1 MNTRKVKWL
10 RFSLVFLLTGCILVL
25 LTLGCMKL
33 SEFLHPTK
41 YIASSE
47 NVMEIKIPYKKDG
60 EIVEDVLNLTRG
72 SEVEIRESKTS
83 VSLVRYE
90 NVEFEIDNQYLCD
103 SLDECVQTDYVYPRR
118 LINLFEDKN
127 GKLSD
132 VTVEKG
138 EEIEV
143 VSVSGKDLNLN
154 TGVVNWYKVK
164 KNSKNYW
171 INGYYVETSL
181 EASNRTYSNSVVYS
195 TYWDQY
201 YGEDYSKDAY
211 ITQVDY
217 KPFAQVTYEDNPII
231 SDLNVVHTNLDTL
244 ISYKS
249 YFLELKKRTS
259 INSICVELKGDEGYI
274 WYESDVPSQY
284 MSKDNEVCNYA
295 SLNKEQLSKLFKE
308 FQDEGYY
315 IIARLVTFKDKL
327 FAENEVDAALTDKKG
342 NLLLHNNSY
351 WPSAYSRTAWMYNV
365 DIAKEVAQ
373 CNVNEIQFDYVRFP
387 DGTLQN
393 SLDNTIDFKN
403 EYNESKVS
411 ALQGFLM
418 YAKTCLMEYEVY
430 VAADIFAWPIV
441 AEDDQDIGQF
451 LPAMASVVDVI
462 SPMPYLDHFSKGSMG
477 IEDPTTKPEETLT
490 QFSLITKRQLDKI
503 QSTCIYRTWIQ
514 GYSCGSE
521 DIKKQIQGI
530 NNAGFE
536 GYMIWYG
543 NGYPSDLSRVE
554 DGFISSKIEEES

>member
-60 EIVEDVLNLTRG
+60 EIVEDVLKLTRG
-72 SEVEIRESKTS
+72 SEVEIRESKAS

-118 LINLFEDKN
+118 LINLFENKN

-143 VSVSGKDLNLN
+143 VSVSGKDLNLD

-181 EASNRTYSNSVVYS
+181 EASNKTYSNSVVYS

-201 YGEDYSKDAY
+201 YGDGYSKDAY

-217 KPFAQVTYEDNPII
+217 KPFAQVSYENNSII

-244 ISYKS
+244 ISNKS
-249 YFLELKKRTS
+249 YFLELKKHTA

-274 WYESDVPSQY
+274 WYESDVPSKY

-295 SLNKEQLSKLFKE
+295 SLTKDQLSKLFKE

-327 FAENEVDAALTDKKG
+327 FAENDVDAALTDKKG

-351 WPSAYSRTAWMYNV
+351 WPSAYSRKAWMYNV

-393 SLDNTIDFKN
+393 SLDNSIDFKN
-403 EYNESKVS
+403 EYNESKVA

-514 GYSCGSE
+514 GYSCSSE

-554 DGFISSKIEEES
+554 DGFVSSKIEES